1 MHSFEYKITAAEL
14 RNAYI
19 AKKKTIPG
27 RTVYICHLLRDMVS
41 TYSPVSHEVIDELIK
56 AKPERFVKHDAGDS
70 LDNYF
75 KQKYSIVQDPRLSF
89 LNAIPDDYVFTFT
102 FTMYKR

>member
-1 MHSFEYKITAAEL
+1 MMHSFEYKITAAEL

-27 RTVYICHLLRDMVS
+27 CTVYICHLLQDLVS
-41 TYSPVSHEVIDELIK
+41 NYRPQSDAVIDELIK
-56 AKPERFVKHDAGDS
+56 AKPERFVKHDAGAS
-70 LDNYF
+70 LGNYF

-89 LNAIPDDYVFTFT
+89 LNSISDDYVFA